1 LKSVKGPIMLLYHYT
16 EPEVCALNMKLQDW

>member
-1 LKSVKGPIMLLYHYT
+1 MLVYHYT